1 MATIEHTPATNRQ
14 HGEAARLRREDG
26 LTNPQIALRIGVDP
40 RTISTWIGATP
51 PRLRRT
57 RHTQAMKDRALALRE
72 TEGLTNFA
80 IGKRLGVDGDSVD
93 RWLGRTPRELRRD
106 RDYSWTNLPDRARHL
121 RECGYSVRE
130 AAAHMGIPVSTVGQW
145 VKGYGRYGLLD

>member
-26 LTNPQIALRIGVDP
+26 LTNPQIALRIGVDRSTIDVWLGVTP
-40 RTISTWIGATP
+40 RGLCNSHP
-51 PRLRRT
+51 
-57 RHTQAMKDRALALRE
+57 QEMKDRARALRE
-72 TEGLTNFA
+72 VEGLTNFQ
-80 IGKRLGVDGDSVD
+80 IGKRLGVHQDTVG

-106 RDYSWTNLPDRARHL
+106 RDYSWTNLPERARHL
-121 RECGYSVRE
+121 RYCGYSIRE
-130 AAAHMGIPVSTVGQW
+130 AAKHMSVPPSTVGQW